1 MRNDKIIRWNDDKNK
16 LLKQKRGIG
25 FEIIET
31 LIENGEILDILANSN
46 YPNQKNFV
54 FEIEQYVVSVPVV
67 ESENEIF
74 LKTIFKSRKLH
85 KKHKGIH
92 NENQD

>member
-1 MRNDKIIRWNDDKNK
+1 MRKYKIIRWNNEKNE

-31 LIENGEILDILANSN
+31 LIENGEILDVLTNSN
-46 YPNQKNFV
+46 DPNQKIFV

-67 ESENEIF
+67 ESEDEIF
-74 LKTIFKSRKLH
+74 LKTLFKSRKLNRQY
-85 KKHKGIH
+85 KGIKT
-92 NENQD
+92 